1 MGVET
6 GFREGARK
14 YSGPLTRVSVQRVS
28 TVYDVYSFPKKA
40 EYL

>member
-6 GFREGARK
+6 GFCEGARK
-14 YSGPLTRVSVQRVS
+14 YSCPLRRVSVQRAS

-40 EYL
+40 GYV